1 MSIGT
6 PETAAVSFDAPRLL
20 GDVGGTN
27 ARFAVSRSGLALE
40 HVQVFACAEHASLE
54 AALRHYLDGLPASIG
69 RAVQHG
75 AIGIATA
82 VTGDWVE
89 MTNHHWRFSIEA
101 TRAALGLDRLLLLND
116 FTALAW
122 SLPHLP
128 DEELLKLGGGAP
140 VADTPS
146 ALIGAG
152 TGLGVSALVPDAI
165 GGFIALAGE
174 GGHVAFAP
182 TNDRELLLWRAA
194 TQAFGRVSVERLV
207 SGPGLEFIHET
218 LALDAGHAANE
229 TRLSAA
235 EITRHALEA
244 NAAPAHRHCRDALD
258 VFLAILGATAGDLA
272 LTLGAR
278 GGVYI
283 GGGIVPRLADHLA
296 VSPLR
301 ARFEDKGRFA
311 DYMAAIPIYVLQSEQ
326 PALTGAAAY
335 LQAQLQSALSWRARR
350 APTGRLCASARLGVL
365 MNGAGTLRRYRRR
378 AARCS
383 WQTTQPVT
391 WPRAW
396 PDPLRWPLVRWSPP
410 APVSLP

>member
-6 PETAAVSFDAPRLL
+6 LESEAAVPGTPRLL

-27 ARFAVSRSGLALE
+27 ARFAISPGGLDFD
-40 HVQVFACAEHASLE
+40 HVDVFACAEHPSLE
-54 AALRHYLDGLPASIG
+54 AALQHYLQRLPPSIG
-69 RAVQHG
+69 NAVRHA

-101 TRAALGLDRLLLLND
+101 TRAALGLDELFVLND

-128 DEELLKLGGGAP
+128 SEELLQLGGGTPQVGA
-140 VADTPS
+140 PS

-152 TGLGVSALVPDAI
+152 TGLGVSALVPNAI
-165 GGFIALAGE
+165 GGFTALAGE

-182 TNDRELLLWRAA
+182 TNDLELLLWRAA
-194 TQAFGRVSVERLV
+194 SKAFGRVSVERLV

-218 LALDAGHAANE
+218 LAHNAGVAPSEAH
-229 TRLSAA
+229 LSAA
-235 EITRHALEA
+235 EISRYALDPG
-244 NAAPAHRHCRDALD
+244 AAPQHRHCRTALD
-258 VFLAILGATAGDLA
+258 AFLAILGATAGDLA

-278 GGVYI
+278 GGVYV
-283 GGGIVPRLADHLA
+283 GGGIVPRLADHLPL
-296 VSPLR
+296 SPLR

-311 DYMAAIPIYVLQSEQ
+311 NYMAAIPIYVLQSEY

-335 LQAQLQSALSWRARR
+335 LQAQLQ
-350 APTGRLCASARLGVL
+350 
-365 MNGAGTLRRYRRR
+365 AG
-378 AARCS
+378 
-383 WQTTQPVT
+383 
-391 WPRAW
+391 
-396 PDPLRWPLVRWSPP
+396 
-410 APVSLP
+410 